1 MKTRIVTEPRRRH
14 YRVLERAWR
23 AMALGA
29 LRNRERGQFKKS
41 LILARPEPAPLAIE
55 PPKWEFLKGREPAVS
70 VERDSRALRGLCSL
84 GFGALLLFGII
95 KVLWPGGDP
104 MAEELAASRFPR
116 PHHLELATKPPFGV
130 IQTEDTDP
138 LRLIPPHGGPLELGA
153 HYFALL
159 PDLRSIVTTYLGN
172 RATFADL
179 PKDPHLG
186 DMFRVSEAPG
196 TYWIWAV
203 PIGFKAPAWVDP

>member
-1 MKTRIVTEPRRRH
+1 MT
-14 YRVLERAWR
+14 
-23 AMALGA
+23 LGA

-104 MAEELAASRFPR
+104 NEDQKRFR
-116 PHHLELATKPPFGV
+116 KSKKKPTAQLDETSEVLNTWNF
-130 IQTEDTDP
+130 E
-138 LRLIPPHGGPLELGA
+138 
-153 HYFALL
+153 FLL
-159 PDLRSIVTTYLGN
+159 NKLKSVFDLFKIEKGLPTTMRSDI
-172 RATFADL
+172 
-179 PKDPHLG
+179 
-186 DMFRVSEAPG
+186 
-196 TYWIWAV
+196 
-203 PIGFKAPAWVDP
+203 

>member
-1 MKTRIVTEPRRRH
+1 
-14 YRVLERAWR
+14 
-23 AMALGA
+23 MALGA
-29 LRNRERGQFKKS
+29 LRNRERGQFKKP

-104 MAEELAASRFPR
+104 MAEELAASRMQEARTQEAQIEDGGLSVHAAQPR
-116 PHHLELATKPPFGV
+116 HLELAAKAPFGV

-138 LRLIPPHGGPLELGA
+138 LRLIPPSWGPLGP
-153 HYFALL
+153 LL
-159 PDLRSIVTTYLGN
+159 RFV
-172 RATFADL
+172 A
-179 PKDPHLG
+179 
-186 DMFRVSEAPG
+186 
-196 TYWIWAV
+196 
-203 PIGFKAPAWVDP
+203 

>member
-1 MKTRIVTEPRRRH
+1 
-14 YRVLERAWR
+14 
-23 AMALGA
+23 MALGA

-104 MAEELAASRFPR
+104 MAEELVASRAQEARIKEARAPY
-116 PHHLELATKPPFGV
+116 PHLELAPQAPFGV
-130 IQTEDTDP
+130 IQTRDTDALP
-138 LRLIPPHGGPLELGA
+138 LIGKGPLELGA
-153 HYFALL
+153 HYFAFL
-159 PDLRSIVTTYLGN
+159 PDLRSIVTTYLGE

-186 DMFRVSEAPG
+186 DMFSVTEAPG
-196 TYWIWAV
+196 TYWIWAI